1 MAQNQ
6 GKKFEKQF
14 EKDWKDSFLQ
24 PFLLRLKDN
33 TSGYFG
39 SSRNPSD
46 FIAYQDG
53 LLFLLECKSH
63 DGNTFPFSKLTQY
76 DDLASYEGIPGV
88 EPGLI
93 LWMKE
98 HDRVMF
104 FPISTISAMMSNGD
118 KSINVRKLDGVDYL
132 ELPSTKKRVFMKTRY
147 DDIID
152 YVRKRRQ

>member
-1 MAQNQ
+1 MSYNR

-14 EKDWKDSFLQ
+14 ERDWNASFVH

-46 FIAYQDG
+46 YIAFQDG
-53 LLFLLECKSH
+53 TLFLLECKSH
-63 DGNTFPFSKLTQY
+63 DGNTFPFSKFTQY
-76 DDLASYEGIPGV
+76 DDLVSYEGIPGV

-104 FPISTISAMMSNGD
+104 FPISTISEMLASGE
-118 KSINVRKLDGVDYL
+118 KSVNVKKLEGRDFL
-132 ELPSTKKRVFMKTRY
+132 ELPSKKKRVFMTTRY

-152 YVRKRRQ
+152 YVRKRRK